1 MNDNRN
7 LYYSTG
13 YYLHR
18 LYLKDNPL
26 INQYS
31 SSESVGD
38 ARDIVQGEVELLKMK
53 EDEALFSFARSF
65 LGNSATVNDGL
76 EILENFVSGDGKS
89 LLTSIIESF
98 QSTAVG
104 EDNKYIYDD
113 DAQQRIVNET
123 IEALN
128 GTLSNSGESEL
139 DGEFNQWKQKLENSL
154 NQVSFTKQGR
164 DGVIRNRSAQA
175 IEGEFFERVV
185 PAYFNMKFEERL
197 QKNANALNKYISL
210 DAEFTGQNP
219 VENAVLRLNK
229 KQPFDINIKMTYGDM
244 ISYLP
249 MQIKAKPKSSKE
261 EINLYTK
268 MNVVNFI
275 RRSLNK
281 SQQKALTTALIN
293 QHYWSQGAYRN
304 KVDAVSSSTGVDIGF
319 SGRGH
324 PTAIERL
331 DETSVLEPMKGI
343 VPLMKYAIVYNLVTG
358 INNVTDQLI
367 YLIVGAKGESSVL
380 RSSKIISDI
389 VDDLMRIDISGH
401 GISKSVSRKNKKII
415 VPNFVDES
423 VYPLYSRVTRRP
435 DWYKESSKYTRNM
448 LNKIAITVTLNYA
461 VQK

>member
-1 MNDNRN
+1 MNDNRS

-18 LYLKDNPL
+18 LYLKENPL
-26 INQYS
+26 IKQYS
-31 SSESVGD
+31 SSESVGN
-38 ARDIVQGEVELLKMK
+38 ARDIVQGEVELLKIK
-53 EDEALFSFARSF
+53 EDEALASFARSF
-65 LGNSATVNDGL
+65 LGGSGTVNEGL
-76 EILENFVSGDGKS
+76 RLLEDFVSGDGRS
-89 LLTSIIESF
+89 LLTKIISSF

-104 EDNKYIYDD
+104 EDNKYIYDSG
-113 DAQQRIVNET
+113 AQQRIVNET
-123 IEALN
+123 IEALK
-128 GTLSNSGESEL
+128 GMFSNNGESEL

-154 NQVSFTKQGR
+154 NQVSFTRQGR
-164 DGVIRNRSAQA
+164 DGIIRNRSAQT
-175 IEGEFFERVV
+175 IEGEFFERIV
-185 PAYFNMKFEERL
+185 PAYFNMKFKESL
-197 QKNANALNKYISL
+197 QKNADALNKYINL
-210 DAEFTGQNP
+210 DAEFTGQNR

-229 KQPFDINIKMTYGDM
+229 KQPFDVNVEMTYDDM

-249 MQIKAKPKSSKE
+249 MQVKTKPKSSKK

-268 MNVVNFI
+268 MNIVNLI
-275 RRSLNK
+275 RKSLNR
-281 SQQKALTTALIN
+281 SQRKALTTALIN
-293 QHYWSQGAYRN
+293 QHYWSQGVYRD
-304 KVDAVSSSTGVDIGF
+304 KVDAVSSKTGIDIKF

-331 DETSVLEPMKGI
+331 DEASVLEPMKGI

-401 GISKSVSRKNKKII
+401 GISTNVSRKNKKII

-435 DWYKESSKYTRNM
+435 DWYRESSKYTKNM

>member
-304 KVDAVSSSTGVDIGF
+304 KVDAVSSSAGVDIGF

>member
-1 MNDNRN
+1 MNDNGD

-304 KVDAVSSSTGVDIGF
+304 KVDAVSSSAGVDIGF